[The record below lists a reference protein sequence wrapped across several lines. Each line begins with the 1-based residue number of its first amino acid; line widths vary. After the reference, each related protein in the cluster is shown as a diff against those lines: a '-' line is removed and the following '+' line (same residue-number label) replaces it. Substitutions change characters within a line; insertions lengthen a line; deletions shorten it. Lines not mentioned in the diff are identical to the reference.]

1 MMKKTPAWI
10 AILFVLFLSGCSLSG
25 SRENALFTYAK
36 IESRKS
42 EQLHTYD
49 SPYTLYLKNA
59 DDTYTMFVFASPVQF
74 SEGDGRYSLIDPT
87 LVESSREGIAFENKA
102 NAVKTSFPD
111 KADGAFR
118 IERGETFLELRF
130 RDGALPAE
138 PAKKAAVSTFAGE
151 PADAAIYEQE
161 GRSMAVYPT
170 RTGFHLEVTWDDAA
184 KAADIPVQ
192 ITSSDTVQTYGGN
205 GTLVFRKNGQIGAV
219 ITHPLLFSPGE
230 ETPRWD
236 IAGGIRIEDS
246 SQGCFTFILPEDRAR
261 EGPLTALLSF
271 DLYENKLPDTG
282 AVSAYPDTNAYLEPR
297 QPGRQPRAVGYRRP
311 VYPVPAAVLLQA
323 ESGGYPLCL
332 VSFAGLFRQR
342 ARGARPI

>member
-118 IERGETFLELRF
+118 IERGETFLQRSAVAAS
-130 RDGALPAE
+130 GAE
-138 PAKKAAVSTFAGE
+138 RGGDVSHLGVHSGSGNYGE
-151 PADAAIYEQE
+151 RTACGDAAAH
-161 GRSMAVYPT
+161 M
-170 RTGFHLEVTWDDAA
+170 
-184 KAADIPVQ
+184 
-192 ITSSDTVQTYGGN
+192 
-205 GTLVFRKNGQIGAV
+205 
-219 ITHPLLFSPGE
+219 
-230 ETPRWD
+230 
-236 IAGGIRIEDS
+236 
-246 SQGCFTFILPEDRAR
+246 
-261 EGPLTALLSF
+261 
-271 DLYENKLPDTG
+271 
-282 AVSAYPDTNAYLEPR
+282 
-297 QPGRQPRAVGYRRP
+297 
-311 VYPVPAAVLLQA
+311 
-323 ESGGYPLCL
+323 
-332 VSFAGLFRQR
+332 
-342 ARGARPI
+342 